1 MNKVD
6 PMNKPFVDNKYRRE
20 AIDLQPYGNTISV
33 ETLADNPFESNAPI
47 EIYTQQ
53 SGGMAGPD
61 PKMQSRRG
69 RRKVAKR
76 IAPGHVAARQ
86 FNAPATSRAGFM
98 PGLGLGDG
106 AADAVAAGINA
117 ASGAVTSSFDAKA
130 AAARAREAAARARE
144 EEARTERARTN
155 NMFEQSMFNMGQ
167 HGGIV
172 MPLLM
177 VGGAAL
183 VVAMVLRSKRKGRR

>member
-1 MNKVD
+1 
-6 PMNKPFVDNKYRRE
+6 MNKPFVDNKYRRE

-106 AADAVAAGINA
+106 ENAYATGISAAG
-117 ASGAVTSSFDAKA
+117 GAVTSVFASKAEEARAKQA
-130 AAARAREAAARARE
+130 AANARA
-144 EEARTERARTN
+144 EEARTERSRVMA
-155 NMFEQSMFNMGQ
+155 MFDQSMFNMGQ

-172 MPLLM
+172 MPLLL
-177 VGGAAL
+177 VGGGAL
-183 VVAMVLRSKRKGRR
+183 VVAMLLKMKRKGRR